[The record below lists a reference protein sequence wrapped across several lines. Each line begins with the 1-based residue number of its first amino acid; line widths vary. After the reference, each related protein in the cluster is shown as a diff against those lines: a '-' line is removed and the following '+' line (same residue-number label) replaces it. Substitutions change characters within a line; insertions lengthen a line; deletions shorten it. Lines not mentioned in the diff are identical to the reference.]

1 MNVLQLII
9 VSFLLLFL
17 IWLSQIKP
25 CNHFRFK
32 IHFDVLGS
40 WQGFFEGKSAI
51 RKSSTFRIQVRSIDC
66 FTLIT
71 DRYFEKRLDL
81 FVC

>member
-9 VSFLLLFL
+9 ISFLLR
-17 IWLSQIKP
+17 LSWIKP

-40 WQGFFEGKSAI
+40 WRDFFEGESAI
-51 RKSSTFRIQVRSIDC
+51 RKSSTFRIQIRSIDC

-71 DRYFEKRLDL
+71 DRYFEERLNL
-81 FVC
+81 FMC